1 MNDLVEK
8 VIAEVEQE
16 HPELKV
22 VKSFK
27 DVLPSTPVDLV
38 IPPGYKVDPSEGIID
53 ITIPDRPKVISDA
66 IVLPTAKVKDTEND
80 DKPKLRLQTWN
91 HSTGGWEKNPFLVNF
106 GVISTTREIGQI
118 NSGMVIAFSEDQK
131 AGAAKFFHALWS
143 ENNKFY
149 SLPEIYRIH
158 SCGWTRDNL
167 FYPYTTQEGIIEVNA
182 PKDSIMEGIE
192 REIKLFPTGSIDKAK
207 AVIHKQKDNPVF
219 VLMLAGCLASPLV
232 PLLKGM
238 LNENI
243 GIDLFGKTSAGK
255 TSIQT
260 IAMDLIYGLGDM
272 LKTSWSK
279 ATPAG
284 IWNTAKAINNL
295 PFIMDDSHRMPE
307 KLYGY
312 PHDLINGKEGQKS
325 TATENGDWTGKDT
338 NKDAYQGVL
347 LFNGEISIHSVNPND
362 SAGLYGRVFMINEP
376 PFPMNVG
383 AVYVESLKDEA
394 MSNRGHFACPW
405 IEFIAKSDMEEM
417 KNKIREL
424 DSLFDRSGKDG
435 LFGRLATKAQVLV
448 LCLQMFN
455 QLFQTDLNVD
465 SMVELLTKSMEEQ
478 TDNVNVADRQMK
490 IILDTVLEKSNG
502 AQWTPKDCM
511 FIDLNNPH
519 NTFNLGLAE

>member
-1 MNDLVEK
+1 M
-8 VIAEVEQE
+8 
-16 HPELKV
+16 
-22 VKSFK
+22 
-27 DVLPSTPVDLV
+27 
-38 IPPGYKVDPSEGIID
+38 
-53 ITIPDRPKVISDA
+53 
-66 IVLPTAKVKDTEND
+66 
-80 DKPKLRLQTWN
+80 
-91 HSTGGWEKNPFLVNF
+91 
-106 GVISTTREIGQI
+106 
-118 NSGMVIAFSEDQK
+118 
-131 AGAAKFFHALWS
+131 
-143 ENNKFY
+143 
-149 SLPEIYRIH
+149 PEIYRIH

-325 TATENGDWTGKDT
+325 TAAENGDWTGKDM

-448 LCLQMFN
+448 LCVQMFN

-519 NTFNLGLAE
+519 NTFNLLNYSDMDICYKKDDYILIKNSALKELLAKGGYDKFDAVKKQLKSAGYLEDDKPKQLKYPQHEGQAKDDARMYGIKLLYEAFKHLLPQEEATTQG